1 MVKRLLSLCWLL
13 LQVLFMSGC
22 GYAALGLAAFWSIGF
37 WLRLNHELSWEGLE
51 FVEISALLWFMVI
64 GYVVAVRTWWPY
76 AKRELWAVMK
86 PTTHSPRL
94 PGQ

>member
-1 MVKRLLSLCWLL
+1 MDKRSLFLCWLL
-13 LQVLFMSGC
+13 LQALVMAGC

-64 GYVVAVRTWWPY
+64 GYVVALRVWWPY
-76 AKRELWAVMK
+76 AKRTLRAIK
-86 PTTHSPRL
+86 QPTTPSLSP